1 VMLVP
6 LTVLTFVLVVLYGL
20 RIWMARPM
28 VGKGKSVDDEAE
40 ERVERLQG
48 EE

>member
-1 VMLVP
+1 MLVP

-20 RIWMARPM
+20 RIWMARPK

-40 ERVERLQG
+40 ERLQG